1 MADTKQTIR
10 GFYDRAAVADFARD
24 YLFRVQMIRT
34 GTMFLGEEELVYV
47 KTATLPGRDIENEEV
62 KYMGMK
68 FNIPTIATY
77 PGSEAFS
84 LTFYC
89 DANSLI
95 RERLIAETRAVFDD
109 ATSTGTY
116 NTPNRSSYITLLQL
130 DKQLSPVMEYTLFGA
145 SIRKVGEIAYEIA
158 EGTGTVKTF
167 DVTFAYHFF
176 EEKRPGEFI
185 ISNTSSAFPNIN
197 TFLS

>member
-1 MADTKQTIR
+1 MADTIQTIR

-24 YLFRVQMIRT
+24 YLFRVMMIRT

-47 KTATLPGRDIENEEV
+47 KTATLPGRNIENEAV
-62 KYMGMK
+62 KYMGMN

-77 PGSEAFS
+77 PNSDSFT

-89 DANSLI
+89 DANSLL
-95 RERLIAETRAVFDD
+95 RERLMAESRAVFND

-116 NTPNRSSYITLLQL
+116 NTPGRDSYIELLQL
-130 DKQLSPVMEYTLFGA
+130 DKQLEPIMQYTLFGA
-145 SIRKVGEIAYEIA
+145 SIRNVGEIAYEIA
-158 EGTGTVKTF
+158 EGTGSVKTF

-176 EEKRPGEFI
+176 EEKRPGQFAI
-185 ISNTSSAFPNIN
+185 NNISNAFPNIN
-197 TFLS
+197 AFLT

>member
-1 MADTKQTIR
+1 MADTTQTIR

-24 YLFRVQMIRT
+24 YLFRVMMIRT

-47 KTATLPGRDIENEEV
+47 KTAALPGRNIENAQV
-62 KYMGMK
+62 KYMGMD
-68 FNIPTIATY
+68 FNIPTIAKY
-77 PGSEAFS
+77 PNSDAFS

-95 RERLIAETRAVFDD
+95 RERLMAETRAVFND

-116 NTPNRSSYITLLQL
+116 NTPDRTNYIELLQL
-130 DKQLSPVMEYTLFGA
+130 DKKLNPVMQYTLFGA
-145 SIRKVGEIAYEIA
+145 SIRNVGEMSYEIA
-158 EGTGTVKTF
+158 EGTGGVKTF

-176 EEKRPGEFI
+176 EEKRPGEFAVANL
-185 ISNTSSAFPNIN
+185 SNAFPNIN
-197 TFLS
+197 AFLS